1 MYIETSLPRQLGDY
15 AVLSSPEY
23 PFRGYTCVTFYYH
36 MYGATI
42 GNLTVTLNGR
52 TIFSISG
59 NQGNRWLKAQ
69 VTTFDFGLRKVGD
82 KNFHGVAVSRYGIG
96 STCWNW
102 PPSLIGNGE
111 LDYFAQF
118 CPAKRQRKA
127 VNYFLGFDKEPQR
140 HKMLFTKYSIL
151 LYGKPSPRQIPVL

>member
-1 MYIETSLPRQLGDY
+1 MYIETSSPRQRGDF

-23 PFRGYTCVTFYYH
+23 PFRGRTCVAFYYH
-36 MYGATI
+36 MYGTTI
-42 GNLTVTLNGR
+42 GSLTVTLNGR
-52 TIFSISG
+52 TLFSRSG
-59 NQGNRWLKAQ
+59 NQGNAWLKAQ
-69 VTTFDFGLRKVGD
+69 VNTFNFGLHKVGD
-82 KNFHGVAVSRYGIG
+82 KNFHGGAFG

-118 CPAKRQRKA
+118 CSAKRQRKA

-140 HKMLFTKYSIL
+140 HKMPFTKYSI
-151 LYGKPSPRQIPVL
+151 SIN